1 LGRSSKSS
9 EVARRFARHRLGLFL
24 TGALSAAV
32 TVVASFA
39 LKRSPGWATV
49 KRLIR
54 LQFPD
59 VRRVTTEQ
67 LAAWLD
73 DPERLSPLLLDVRAK
88 QEYAVSHLPGAIHVP
103 PDAGIEELLASVTED
118 RPIVACRSVGYRSSV
133 TARRLR
139 EAGFEEVAN
148 LEGSIFQWANE
159 GRPVV
164 RGGEHVE
171 EVHPHDDRWGRL
183 LDRRLHPRGREE

>member
-1 LGRSSKSS
+1 MTRSSRPSRL
-9 EVARRFARHRLGLFL
+9 ARRITRHRPGLSL
-24 TGALSAAV
+24 VGALSAAV
-32 TVVASFA
+32 GVGAAFVFG
-39 LKRSPGWATV
+39 RSPGWATV

-67 LAAWLD
+67 LEGWLD
-73 DPERLSPLLLDVRAK
+73 DPERQSPLLLDVRAED
-88 QEYAVSHLPGAIHVP
+88 EYAVSHLPGAIHVP

-118 RPIVACRSVGYRSSV
+118 RPIVAYCSVGYRSSV
-133 TARRLR
+133 MARRLR

-164 RGGEHVE
+164 RGGEQVE
-171 EVHPHDDRWGRL
+171 EVHPYDDRWGRL